1 MRSKFKEIGNMG
13 GLVEKLEC
21 NLITRKPS
29 VGLRRSRRIAEIEQK
44 IEAVEEKIE
53 ADREG
58 TKGVAYGREKK
69 RRACREEVEKGG
81 DGVITLDLRR
91 ESGKGLNR
99 EKQFDKCAMKRK
111 RNEVGFFLFFCI
123 IPPKKVMAEHEA
135 QLLTGGMTISKL
147 PMEILSLIFRYLPQ
161 KDLKQALL
169 VCRSKS
175 KC

>member
-1 MRSKFKEIGNMG
+1 MG

-21 NLITRKPS
+21 DLITRIPS

-44 IEAVEEKIE
+44 IEAVEEKKIE
-53 ADREG
+53 AGREG

-111 RNEVGFFLFFCI
+111 RNEVGFFPLFFALSLQ
-123 IPPKKVMAEHEA
+123 KKVMAEHEA